1 MTHRAIS
8 VSPLTRRTV
17 LSLVIALLWL
27 PRSSASQTTPAPDVP
42 WGINNAFA
50 SSGASTSGWLGDLG
64 ATSISDHLPRRKIE
78 KQKAKKVAY
87 DFGPIED
94 KLRVYADEAGANAW
108 FVINVESVYQFK
120 DGRLVNSGPAAGT
133 YVPDGPSS
141 YLAYK
146 DFLKALVTYVNSRSP
161 GWKVRYWS
169 IDNEH
174 SNLQLLAFCSE
185 AIDGPCAK
193 QAGRE
198 YARLLEVSHDVIK
211 GLDPNAK
218 IVFGGPGSICPD
230 AVYEAYYNEALFFL
244 KQHRADGRFDF
255 FDYHNFN
262 TYQLYRENVRG
273 KTVEFYRQLLANN
286 GFAGKPILIK
296 AGATHSGMDKL
307 AGGLKG
313 LDEHQTEAQQA
324 EYLIKR
330 AVYHVG
336 KDVKRVL
343 WGTIREDTE
352 IHGTFSHNGLIYN
365 GIPTAD
371 ACDPAAELP
380 CPDPGDGI
388 KKLSYYT
395 FKKLVEKLRDSDWE
409 GIETVS
415 EGADHVYI
423 YKFTKTDSGAAVN
436 VAWWDYFEDVGES
449 RSVTIN
455 VGDAPQVTVTELI
468 PPFESGADITE
479 YASAFRAETKA
490 VENHEVTL
498 QLGASPVLVE

>member
-1 MTHRAIS
+1 MTHRAIG
-8 VSPLTRRTV
+8 VSPLARRMV

-27 PRSSASQTTPAPDVP
+27 PRSSASQPSPPLDVP
-42 WGINNAFA
+42 WGINDAFD
-50 SSGASTSGWLGDLG
+50 SSGASTSAWLSDLG
-64 ATSISDHLPRRKIE
+64 ATWISDHLSRRVIE
-78 KQKAKKVAY
+78 NKSGKKVSY
-87 DFGPIED
+87 DFRPIED
-94 KLRVYADEAGANAW
+94 KLRAYADEAQNAW
-108 FVINVESVYQFK
+108 FVINVESRYKFT
-120 DGRLVNSGPAAGT
+120 DGRLVQSGSAAGK

-141 YLAYK
+141 YLAYE
-146 DFLKALVTYVNSRSP
+146 DYLKALVTYVNSRRP
-161 GWKVRYWS
+161 DWKVRYWS

-174 SNLQLLAFCSE
+174 SDLQLLAWCGDV
-185 AIDGPCAK
+185 IDKACAK

-211 GLDPNAK
+211 GLDPDAK

-230 AVYEAYYNEALFFL
+230 AVYEAYYNQALFFL

-286 GFAGKPILIK
+286 GFSGKPIIIK
-296 AGATHSGMDKL
+296 AGATHSGTDKL

-313 LDEHQTEAQQA
+313 LDELQTEAQQA

-330 AVYHVG
+330 AVYHVAN
-336 KDVKRVL
+336 DVQRIM

-352 IHGTFSHNGLIYN
+352 IHGTFSHNGLMYN

-371 ACDPAAELP
+371 ACDPAVELP

-395 FKKLVEKLRDSDWE
+395 LKKLVERLGDSDWE
-409 GIETVS
+409 SIQKVS
-415 EGADHVYI
+415 EGADQVYI
-423 YKFTKTDSGAAVN
+423 YKFTKTGSGAAVH
-436 VAWWDYFEDVGES
+436 VAWWDYFDDVGES

-468 PPFESGADITE
+468 PPYESGAQITE
-479 YASAFRAETKA
+479 YASAFRPETKA
-490 VENHEVTL
+490 VLNQEVTL
-498 QLGASPVLVE
+498 QLGTSPVLIE